1 MTVQPFVL
9 HPQLE
14 ADTMFVADWALSRV
28 LLMNDARFPWLI
40 FVPRRPALCELHDL
54 SHAER
59 MALIE
64 ELARAGKNLK
74 ALTQAAKINTAALGN
89 QVPQLHVH
97 VVARHASDAAWPDPV
112 WGGGAA
118 VPYTDE
124 QREGLL
130 DRLRKSL

>member
-1 MTVQPFVL
+1 VTVQPFVL